1 MGRAASFILLHGKR
15 HPQDMGAAE
24 VEAFLSHLAVES
36 QVSASTQNQAKA
48 GVRYFYQQVLRVA
61 LSEVQLGWE
70 GYQRMPDIA
79 PRARPCRASIEQMMP
94 SGMVNRRHSR
104 NVIF

>member
-36 QVSASTQNQAKA
+36 QGPASTQNQAKA
-48 GVRYFYQQVLRVA
+48 EIRYF
-61 LSEVQLGWE
+61 
-70 GYQRMPDIA
+70 
-79 PRARPCRASIEQMMP
+79 
-94 SGMVNRRHSR
+94 
-104 NVIF
+104 